1 MHILQV
7 TDLYRQK
14 IPDGA
19 VVLDLMSSWVSHF
32 PEEAQYGRVIGHG
45 MNAKEVTSSQSRD
58 NFAQYMYR
66 DQLIRSVNREITA
79 GIQNIALP

>member
-1 MHILQV
+1 MIWQELLGYAQSLLVIILPCSDHLCTCLQV

-45 MNAKEVTSSQSRD
+45 MNAKEVTSS
-58 NFAQYMYR
+58 
-66 DQLIRSVNREITA
+66 
-79 GIQNIALP
+79 